1 MTKTVRIFEI
11 CFLRFICH
19 LKSGIWNFY
28 SSFRKIA
35 LPLALLVVLAG
46 CGDDKSKSS
55 FSEFAAIGA
64 ATTNPVIA
72 TGFSITDGEQERLLE
87 IFNPADTLH
96 PVARFYLVDSVRA
109 GNRYADGIT
118 IEVPVKRMVCFSAT
132 HLSLLEALDKMETL
146 VGVAGADYVVSKKF
160 KERLANGKI
169 KEIGIAGRYQL
180 ETLLELAPQIV
191 MVSPQA
197 GQAYEP
203 LTNAGLTVI
212 PNGDFL
218 ENHPLGR
225 AEWIKM
231 MGALTGTEKRSISIF
246 DSISK
251 SYNHL
256 KQIAANT
263 PHRPKVLAGK
273 QYGGFWNLPGGKS
286 YVAQLLHDAGA
297 QYLWSNDENTG
308 GLMLDF
314 ETVYNRGLGA
324 DYWRLLV
331 YSDTIY
337 TYDLLAR
344 EDGRYRN
351 FAAFKKKQVL
361 VCNTRTTAYH
371 QQGLLQPHILL
382 ADYIH
387 IFHPDLL
394 PDHKNQYYHLMP

>member
-1 MTKTVRIFEI
+1 MIKIVTIFEI
-11 CFLRFICH
+11 CFFGFICH

-35 LPLALLVVLAG
+35 LPLVLLLFLAG
-46 CGDDKSKSS
+46 CGDEKSKGS
-55 FSEFAAIGA
+55 FSEFTAIGV
-64 ATTNPVIA
+64 ATTNPMIA
-72 TGFSITDGEQERLLE
+72 KGFRITNGEHEQLLE

-96 PVARFYLVDSVRA
+96 PVARFYLVDSVHA
-109 GNRYADGIT
+109 GNRYAGGAT
-118 IEVPVKRMVCFSAT
+118 LVVPLKRMVCLSAT
-132 HLSLLEALDKMETL
+132 HLSLLDALDRMETL

-180 ETLLELAPQIV
+180 ETLLELSPQIV

-197 GQAYEP
+197 GQAFEP
-203 LTNAGLTVI
+203 ITNAGLTVI

-218 ENHPLGR
+218 ENNPLGR

-231 MGALTGTEKRSISIF
+231 MGALTGTEKLSISIF
-246 DSISK
+246 DSISH
-251 SYNHL
+251 SYNLL
-256 KQIAANT
+256 KELAANALD
-263 PHRPKVLAGK
+263 RPTVLAGK

-297 QYLWSNDENTG
+297 NYLWSDDENSG

-314 ETVYNRGLGA
+314 ETVYNKGIDA
-324 DYWRLLV
+324 DYWRFLV
-331 YSDTIY
+331 YADTAF
-337 TYDLLAR
+337 TYDLLAKEDQRYKNLNAFR
-344 EDGRYRN
+344 E
-351 FAAFKKKQVL
+351 KKIL
-361 VCNTRTTAYH
+361 VCNTKLTPYY

-394 PDHKNQYYHLMP
+394 PDHQNEYYHLMP

>member
-11 CFLRFICH
+11 CFLGFICH

-35 LPLALLVVLAG
+35 LSLVLLLMLAG
-46 CGDDKSKSS
+46 CDNEKSKGS
-55 FSEFAAIGA
+55 FSEFTALGA
-64 ATTNPVIA
+64 ATTNPLIA
-72 TGFSITDGEQERLLE
+72 AGFRITEGAHEKLLE

-96 PVARFYLVDSVRA
+96 PVARFYLVDSTHSS
-109 GNRYADGIT
+109 NKYTDGIT

-132 HLSLLEALDKMETL
+132 HLSLLVALNKMETL
-146 VGVAGADYVVSKKF
+146 VGVAGADYVVSAKF

-169 KEIGIAGRYQL
+169 KEIGLAGQYHL
-180 ETLLELAPQIV
+180 EKLLELAPQIV

-197 GQAYEP
+197 GQAFEP
-203 LTNAGLTVI
+203 ISNAGLTVV
-212 PNGDFL
+212 PNGDFM
-218 ENHPLGR
+218 ENNPLGR

-251 SYNHL
+251 TYNHL
-256 KQIAANT
+256 KELTANT
-263 PHRPKVLAGK
+263 PHRPTVLAGK

-286 YVAQLLHDAGA
+286 YVAQMLHDAGA
-297 QYLWSNDENTG
+297 EYLWSNDENTG

-314 ETVYNRGLGA
+314 ETVYNKGLGA
-324 DYWRLLV
+324 DYWRMLV
-331 YSDTIY
+331 YTDTTF
-337 TYDLLAR
+337 TYDLLAH
-344 EDGRYRN
+344 EDERYRN
-351 FAAFKKKQVL
+351 FEAFRNKHVL
-361 VCNTRTTAYH
+361 VCNTKLTTYF

-394 PDHKNQYYHLMP
+394 PDHQNVYYHLMP